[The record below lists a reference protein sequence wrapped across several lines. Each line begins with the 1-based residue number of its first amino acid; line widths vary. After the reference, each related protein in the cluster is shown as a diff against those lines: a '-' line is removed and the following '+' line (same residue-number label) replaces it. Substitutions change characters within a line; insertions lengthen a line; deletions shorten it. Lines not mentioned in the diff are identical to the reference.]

1 MKTTFKYLFLGSF
14 SIALLSV
21 FFNGNAKVSPTRAF
35 GSSKGYAIEVMKG
48 DTPPEDIK
56 LKYPF
61 KDKSLTDPLNEDQ
74 RDGGLKLKDPAN
86 ISKTMEYDPTTGT
99 FNIVQ
104 KVGEMDYRRG
114 TYMDADEYSDYAFK
128 KAVKNYW
135 KQRSHAEAAKQSKAL
150 IPKLRVGG
158 EYFDR
163 IFGGNTVDIRPQGSA
178 ELIFASNTSRTENPA
193 LPVKQRKISTFDF
206 DEKIQLNV
214 IGKIGDKLKLT
225 TNYNTQATFDFENQ
239 MKLEYTGYE
248 DEIIKKI
255 EAGNV
260 NLPLTGSL
268 ITGSQSL
275 FGIKTQLQFGKIT
288 ATTIFSQQKGKKSEV
303 NVTGGAQ
310 TSKFEISGDA
320 YEANKHYFLSH
331 FYHDQ
336 YNGALANLPTI
347 NSGVNITKIEVWV
360 TNKTSATENT
370 RNIVALTDLGEE
382 DSQYIITP
390 GVTTYGKLTPQDSA
404 NSLYTKTFAANY
416 PNVRDVNKALSTLTG
431 TSLNY
436 KAVQHFEKLENAR
449 KLAPTEYTYNPRLGF
464 ISLNQALNYD
474 EVLGVAFQY
483 TYQGKVYQVGEF
495 STDGI
500 ATPNALLVKML
511 KSTNVATSSPMWD
524 LMMKNVYSIGAYQ
537 INPQDFVLEVWYNN
551 SATGTD
557 INYLPEGTGITGK
570 PLIQLMN
577 LDKLNSQLSPTPDG
591 VFDFLDGVTIMS
603 ANGRVFF
610 PVLEPFGSNLRGKF
624 QLNEQTLANKYVFEQ
639 LYDSTKTIAQQF
651 PEKNRYKLK
660 GTYKS
665 SSSSD
670 ISLGAPN
677 VPPGSVTVT
686 AGGIPLTENIDY
698 TVDYTLGRV
707 KIINE
712 GILNSGTPIK
722 ISLESNSLFNI
733 QAKTLLG
740 THIDYRIN
748 KDFSLGGT
756 VLNLTERPLTRKVN
770 IGDEPISNTIWGI
783 DGNYRTDAPF
793 LTRLVD
799 KIPFIETKAMSSIT
813 AAGEYAQLIPGH
825 SKAIGKSGNSYIDDF
840 EGSTSAIDLKTP
852 SAWFIASTPQGQ
864 PALFPE
870 AGLTDSLPY
879 GFNRARLSWYVI
891 DPLFLRQT
899 NNLTPSNID
908 KDAMSLNQVREV
920 LETELFPNK
929 QNPNGQVTN
938 IPMLDLAYYPSER
951 GPYNYDVTGLS
962 GISMGVNNDG
972 TLKNPET
979 RWAGIMRKI
988 ETNDFEAANIE
999 FIQFWMMDP
1008 YNNDNG
1014 NTYSFPGELYF
1025 NLGNISEDI
1034 LKDSRKSFENGL
1046 PRSETDNTNPYD
1058 ETKWGR
1064 VPSIQSIV
1072 NTFDNDPNA
1081 RPFQD
1086 VGLDGLRNLDEQN
1099 FFSSFLSTAQANLS
1113 ASAYAAL
1120 LADPSTDDYHY
1131 YRGDDYDNASLGI
1144 LDRYRMYTGMD
1155 GNSATQEQSDKLN
1168 GDKYPTSAT
1177 TIPNAEDINRD
1188 NTLSESESYYQYKI
1202 KLGPTDINV
1211 NNVGNNYITDVFQT
1225 KGQNIKNGQDKP
1237 ITWYQFKI
1245 PVKTFESK
1253 IGSIEDFKSI
1263 RFIRMYVKGV
1273 DKPLVLRF
1281 ARLELV
1287 RDEWRKYNYDLKYPG
1302 EYISNDD
1309 DVTTFNVSAVN
1320 IEENGS
1326 RVPVNYV
1333 LPPGIDREVNVQT
1346 STLAKLNEQ
1355 SMSMR
1360 VCHLEDGD
1368 SRAAYKNTSMDVRS
1382 YKKMQMYVHAEATP
1396 GGDALYDN
1404 DLTMFIR
1411 LGTDYTNNYY
1421 EYEVPLKVTQPGFYN
1436 GTNEDE
1442 QYKVWPD
1449 ANRLEMSFEDL
1460 QKAKQQRNIDMAGNS
1475 AITLVTPYTLNSG
1488 SNKITVVGNPN
1499 LSTLKIIMIGVRNP
1513 KKSSANNSDDG
1524 LDKCGEIWVNEL
1536 RLTDFDEKGGWA
1548 ANARVTARLAD
1559 FGSVTIAGNMST
1571 PGFGS
1576 IEKKVSERQKETIKA
1591 YDVSSS
1597 VELGK
1602 FVPEKLNIKIPMYVG
1617 YSESWSTPQYNPL
1630 DPDILLKPV
1639 LNDANLPQVV
1649 RDSLKNVTEDY
1660 TRRKSINFTNVKKEK
1675 TKGSKKNHIYDVE
1688 NFAVTY
1694 AFNEIYHRNINIE
1707 YSSIKNYRGGLTYNY
1722 STNPKNIRP
1731 FGKSKSKF
1739 LNSKPMAL
1747 IKDINF
1753 YPYPNRFGFTTDI
1766 DRQYSESKNRNTTG
1780 TDIIIIP
1787 TFNKS
1792 FTMTRLYDLKYDI
1805 TKALK
1810 MDFSATNDS
1819 RVIEPEGR
1827 IDTEEKKDSVR
1838 ESFYHLGKT
1847 NHYRHML
1854 NVNYNIPINKL
1865 PLMDFATAA
1874 VRYSGTYDWA
1884 RAPIGFDSLGNT
1896 ITNSR
1901 SIQWNG
1907 QFNLITLYNKIPY
1920 LKKVNQRMGDNKPGN
1935 RSTKAGGVDVQE
1947 KADTSKGK
1955 KAEPKNTV
1963 SNPFDYVARLV
1974 MTFKSASF
1982 SFSDNAGTILPGY
1995 YDSTQ
2000 IMGMNINSFAP
2011 GAGFVFGSQEDIRP
2025 EALSKGWLIKNDKL
2039 NTPYTTTSARNFTA
2053 RATAEPFKDLKIELN
2068 ANRNFSKNTSEFFKW
2083 NSSIDDFVHESPTET
2098 GNFSMSYLTWRTA
2111 FKKDDQDHV
2120 SGVFQ
2125 EFLNNRAAVSTRL
2138 GQENSASSPLTNGL
2152 WDGYSG
2158 TSQDVLIPS
2167 FLAAYS
2173 GKKPENIGLNPFPKV
2188 PVPNWRVTYDGF
2200 MKFEKV
2206 KKHFKTFTLSH
2217 AYRSSYNIA
2226 NYSTN
2231 LFFVDNGQ
2239 GFSTSK
2245 DANGDFLAPRQIS
2258 TVSISEQFSPLI
2270 KLDVTF
2276 SNSLIANVEMKKD
2289 RNLSLGLTGY
2299 QLTEIRGN
2307 ELVVGTGYRFKN
2319 VQLPWKLRGRPL
2331 KSDINLRANVS
2342 IRGNQTVIR
2351 KVVENVNQVTSGQNL
2366 IKIETSADY
2375 VLNERLTVKAFF
2387 DKSLTKPYVSSS
2399 YPTGNANAGVSVR
2412 FTLAQ

>member
-1 MKTTFKYLFLGSF
+1 MRSLFKYAFTGAF
-14 SIALLSV
+14 SLALLAV
-21 FFNGNAKVSPTRAF
+21 FFRSDARMSPIRSLA
-35 GSSKGYAIEVMKG
+35 SSKGFLVETLAS
-48 DTPPEDIK
+48 DTPTEELK

-61 KDKSLTDPLNEDQ
+61 KDKSLTDPLHEDY
-74 RDGGLKLKDPAN
+74 RDGGLKLKDPSN
-86 ISKTMEYDPTTGT
+86 INTSLEYDPVTGQ
-99 FNIVQ
+99 FNIKQ
-104 KVGEMDYRRG
+104 KMGELDYRSPS
-114 TYMDADEYSDYAFK
+114 YMDAEEYSDYAFK

-135 KQRSHAEAAKQSKAL
+135 KQRSHAEASKQSKPL

-260 NLPLTGSL
+260 SLPLTGSL

-288 ATTIFSQQKGKKSEV
+288 ATTVFSQQKGKKSEV

-310 TSKFEISGDA
+310 TSKFEIAGDA
-320 YEANKHYFLSH
+320 YEANKHYFLGQ
-331 FYHDQ
+331 FFRKQ

-370 RNIVALTDLGEE
+370 RNIVAFTDLGEE
-382 DSQYIITP
+382 DPSNIITP
-390 GVTTYGKLTPQDSA
+390 GVSTTGVSIPQDSA
-404 NSLYTKTFAANY
+404 NTLYPKKFTQTY

-431 TSLNY
+431 SPLFY
-436 KAVQHFEKLENAR
+436 KSVQHFEKLENAR
-449 KLAPTEYTYNPRLGF
+449 KLAPTEFTFNPRLGF

-474 EVLGVAFQY
+474 EVLSVAYQY
-483 TYQGKVYQVGEF
+483 TYGGKVYQVGEF

-500 ATPNALLVKML
+500 ASPDALMVKML

-537 INPQDFVLEVWYNN
+537 INPKDFVLEIWYNN

-570 PLIQLMN
+570 PIIQLVN
-577 LDKLNSQLSPTPDG
+577 LDKLNTQLSPIPDG
-591 VFDFLDGVTIMS
+591 VFDFLDGVTIM
-603 ANGRVFF
+603 ATNGRVFF
-610 PVLEPFGSNLRGKF
+610 PVLEPFGADLRAKF
-624 QLNEQTLANKYVFEQ
+624 ASNEQTLANKYVFEQ
-639 LYDSTKTIAQQF
+639 LYDSTKTVAQQF
-651 PEKNRYKLK
+651 PEKNRFKLK
-660 GTYKS
+660 GSYQS

-756 VLNLTERPLTRKVN
+756 ILNLTERPLTRKVN
-770 IGDEPISNTIWGI
+770 IGDEPISNTIWGL

-793 LTRLVD
+793 ITRLVD
-799 KIPFIETKAMSSIT
+799 KIPLIETKAMSSIT
-813 AAGEYAQLIPGH
+813 ASGEFAQLIPGH
-825 SKAIGKSGNSYIDDF
+825 SKAIGKDGNSYIDDF
-840 EGSTSAIDLKTP
+840 EGSTSSIDLKTP

-864 PALFPE
+864 TGLFPE
-870 AGLTDSLPY
+870 ASFHDSLPY
-879 GFNRARLSWYVI
+879 GFNRAKLSWYVI

-899 NNLTPSNID
+899 NNLTPANID
-908 KDAMSLNQVREV
+908 KDEMSNNQVREV

-938 IPMLDLAYYPSER
+938 IPMLDLSYYPNER
-951 GPYNYDVTGLS
+951 GPYNFDVKGMS
-962 GISMGVNNDG
+962 GISMGMNPDG

-1008 YNNDNG
+1008 FNADNTNP
-1014 NTYSFPGELYF
+1014 NTTGELYF
-1025 NLGNISEDI
+1025 NLGNVSEDI

-1046 PRSETDNTNPYD
+1046 PRSETDNTAPYD

-1064 VPSIQSIV
+1064 VPTIQSIV

-1086 VGLDGLRNLDEQN
+1086 VGLDGLRNADEAPFFRSYLDTVQKY
-1099 FFSSFLSTAQANLS
+1099 AA
-1113 ASAYAAL
+1113 AAYADIS
-1120 LADPSTDDYHY
+1120 ADPAGDDYHY

-1144 LDRYRMYTGMD
+1144 LARYKKYNGMD
-1155 GNSATQEQSDKLN
+1155 GNSATQEQSDLLN
-1168 GDKYPTSAT
+1168 NDKYPTSST

-1188 NTLSESESYYQYKI
+1188 NTLSESESYYQYKV
-1202 KLGPTDINV
+1202 KLTPADIHP

-1225 KGQNIKNGQDKP
+1225 NGQNIKNGTTKP

-1245 PVKTFESK
+1245 PVKSFESK
-1253 IGSIEDFKSI
+1253 IGTIEDFKSI
-1263 RFIRMYVKGV
+1263 RFIRMFMKGV
-1273 DKPLVLRF
+1273 DKPVVLRF

-1287 RDEWRKYNYDLKYPG
+1287 RDEWRKYNYDLAYPG
-1302 EYISNDD
+1302 EYITNDD
-1309 DVTTFNVSAVN
+1309 DITTFNVSAVN

-1355 SMSMR
+1355 SMSLD
-1360 VCHLEDGD
+1360 VCNLRDGD

-1382 YKKMQMYVHAEATP
+1382 YKKMQMYVHAEAAP
-1396 GGDALYDN
+1396 GGDALNDG

-1411 LGTDYTNNYY
+1411 LGTDYTGNYY
-1421 EYEVPLKVTQPGFYN
+1421 EYEIPVQVTPPGNYN
-1436 GTNEDE
+1436 GTNEAD
-1442 QYKVWPD
+1442 QYRVWPD
-1449 ANRLEMSFEDL
+1449 ANRLELAFEDL
-1460 QKAKQQRNIDMAGNS
+1460 QKAKQSRNIDMVNNTS
-1475 AITLVTPYTLNSG
+1475 ITLVTPYTVASG
-1488 SNKITVVGNPN
+1488 NNKITVVGNPN
-1499 LSTLKIIMIGVRNP
+1499 LSTLKVIMIGVRNP
-1513 KKSSANNSDDG
+1513 KKSTLNNADDG
-1524 LDKCGEIWVNEL
+1524 LAKCGEIWVNEL

-1559 FGSVTIAGNMST
+1559 FGTVTLAGNMST

-1576 IEKKVSERQKETIKA
+1576 IEKKVSERQKETIKS
-1591 YDVSSS
+1591 YDFSSS

-1602 FVPEKLNIKIPMYVG
+1602 FLPEKYNVRVPMYVG
-1617 YSESWSTPQYNPL
+1617 YSETRSTPQYNPL

-1639 LNDANLPQVV
+1639 LNDVNLEQSI
-1649 RDSLKNVTEDY
+1649 RDSLKFVTEDY

-1675 TKGSKKNHIYDVE
+1675 TKGAKKSHVYDIE
-1688 NFAVTY
+1688 NFAFTY
-1694 AFNEIYHRNINIE
+1694 AFNEIFRRNINIE
-1707 YSSIKNYRGGLTYNY
+1707 YSSLKNYRGGLTYNY

-1731 FGKSKSKF
+1731 FGKSKSKV
-1739 LNSKPMAL
+1739 LNSKYFAL
-1747 IKDINF
+1747 IKDFNF

-1792 FTMTRLYDLKYDI
+1792 FTMTRVYDLKYDI

-1810 MDFSATNDS
+1810 LDFAATNDS

-1838 ESFYHLGKT
+1838 ESFYKLGKT
-1847 NHYRHML
+1847 NHYRHTV
-1854 NVNYNIPINKL
+1854 NVNYSIPINKI
-1865 PLMDFATAA
+1865 PLLDFATAA
-1874 VRYSGTYDWA
+1874 VRYSGTYDWS

-1907 QFNLITLYNKIPY
+1907 QFNLITLYNKVPY
-1920 LKKVNQRMGDNKPGN
+1920 FKKVNQRM
-1935 RSTKAGGVDVQE
+1935 AGGSSGTRSSDKKATSVDS
-1947 KADTSKGK
+1947 KGDTSGTK
-1955 KAEPKNTV
+1955 KASRNNDVPV
-1963 SNPFDYVARLV
+1963 FDYIARLI
-1974 MTFKSASF
+1974 MTFRSASF

-1995 YDSTQ
+1995 HDSTQ
-2000 IMGMNINSFAP
+2000 VLGMNLTSFAP
-2011 GAGFVFGSQEDIRP
+2011 GGAFIFGGQNDIRP
-2025 EALSKGWLIKNDKL
+2025 DAIANNWLVKNDRL
-2039 NTPYTTTSARNFTA
+2039 NTPYTTTSTKNFSART
-2053 RATAEPFKDLKIELN
+2053 TAEPFKDLKIELT
-2068 ANRNFSKNTSEFFKW
+2068 ANRNFSRNSSEFFKW
-2083 NSSIDDFVHESPTET
+2083 NSSLEEFVHESPTET

-2111 FKKDDQDHV
+2111 FKKDDKDHV
-2120 SGVFQ
+2120 SSVFQ
-2125 EFLNNRAAVSTRL
+2125 EFLNNRAAISTRL
-2138 GQENSASSPLTNGL
+2138 GQKNNASSPLGNGL
-2152 WDGYSG
+2152 WDGYNE
-2158 TSQDVLIPS
+2158 TSQDVLIPA

-2173 GKKPENIGLNPFPKV
+2173 GKEPERIGLNPFPAI
-2188 PVPNWRVTYDGF
+2188 PLPNWKVTYDGF
-2200 MKFEKV
+2200 IKFEKV
-2206 KKHFKTFTLSH
+2206 KKYFKTFTMSH
-2217 AYRSSYNIA
+2217 AYRSSYNIGT
-2226 NYSTN
+2226 YTTN
-2231 LFFVDNGQ
+2231 LLFVDDGN
-2239 GFSTSK
+2239 GFSTTR
-2245 DANGDFLAPRQIS
+2245 DASNNFISERQIN

-2270 KLDVTF
+2270 KVDVTF
-2276 SNSLIANVEMKKD
+2276 NNSLIANVEMKKD
-2289 RNLSLGLTGY
+2289 RNLSLGLVGY
-2299 QLTEIRGN
+2299 QLTEIKGN
-2307 ELVVGTGYRFKN
+2307 EIVVGSGYRFKD
-2319 VQLPWKLRGRPL
+2319 VKLFKWKIRGVPL

-2412 FTLAQ
+2412 FTLSQ